1 MRTVGLYEEGIKKPR
16 IEYRVMIGDE
26 DITDRV
32 NGLWSENLMEFLAEF
47 EEHKTD
53 GTPCHCDPE
62 VEDYRK
68 CSGKK

>member
-16 IEYRVMIGDE
+16 IEYSVMIGDE
-26 DITDRV
+26 DVTDRV
-32 NGLWSENLMEFLAEF
+32 DGLGSKNLMRFFGEF

-53 GTPCHCDPE
+53 GTPCHCNPE

-68 CSGKK
+68 